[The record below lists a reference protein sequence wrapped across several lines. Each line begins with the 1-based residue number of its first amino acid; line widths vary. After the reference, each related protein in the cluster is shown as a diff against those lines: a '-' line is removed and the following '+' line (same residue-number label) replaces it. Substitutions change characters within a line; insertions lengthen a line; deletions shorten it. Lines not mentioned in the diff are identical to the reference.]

1 MKFIKNIYSGL
12 LSIFNYPYIP
22 KELLENLK
30 GPILLH
36 ISDTP
41 VDIYKYIFRI
51 VEKLKPQII
60 VHTGDLVDNI
70 KLEKY
75 KDKIIQYHKGVAKL
89 IEGLEKNEETKIYYA
104 LGNHDEYEIISKL
117 TRRGI
122 ILEEGLIT
130 IDNYNI
136 KICHYYKKCKDNVDF
151 SLYGHSFAPRHYIEE
166 NTLGLNGILN
176 INVIDLSSGEIYH
189 LDYPIGTNRARLME
203 LRRVSL

>member
-1 MKFIKNIYSGL
+1 MKFIKYIYSGL

-89 IEGLEKNEETKIYYA
+89 LKA
-104 LGNHDEYEIISKL
+104 
-117 TRRGI
+117 
-122 ILEEGLIT
+122 
-130 IDNYNI
+130 
-136 KICHYYKKCKDNVDF
+136 
-151 SLYGHSFAPRHYIEE
+151 
-166 NTLGLNGILN
+166 
-176 INVIDLSSGEIYH
+176 
-189 LDYPIGTNRARLME
+189 
-203 LRRVSL
+203 